1 MLANSKFLLE
11 IAKKQNYA
19 IPHANLIDQ
28 HTLKGI
34 IKTCDELQKPIIVGW
49 AEAHTPYITMEEAAV
64 LTKYYSAKTNV
75 PVVLHLDH
83 GSSFETV
90 KKAIDFGF
98 TSVMFD
104 GSMLPFHE
112 NVEKSREIVAYAHQL
127 GVTVESELGHVGN
140 GSDYELESAGLKDLY
155 TKPEEAAEFIKLTG
169 VDSLAVAIGTAHGEY
184 VGTPEIDYVRLAEL
198 RKAVDIPLVLHGSS
212 GTGLDKIAKC
222 IDGGINKVNIC
233 TDLLKAAQN
242 YLKEWAPTTTYD
254 ELSIHI
260 EEAVKDCLKEYYKA
274 LRTI

>member
-11 IAKKQNYA
+11 TAKKQNYA